1 MPQPRPKARAL
12 PERRESNLNMKKAT
26 QASEDLQKIA
36 DLAADID
43 VAMVTTLDVSSQT
56 LTSRPMMPL
65 RPRSLVNRSQWV
77 ITST

>member
-1 MPQPRPKARAL
+1 
-12 PERRESNLNMKKAT
+12 MKKAT
-26 QASEDLQKIA
+26 QASEGLQKIA
-36 DLAADID
+36 DLAADIG

-65 RPRSLVNRSQWV
+65 CPRSLVNGLQWA